1 MRTQLSLIL
10 LVLLISYSFVTA
22 QISDKAKFPDLIQ
35 GGQGLQNLN
44 GKNPDNDESTI
55 GYISGFNVQIPIAPL
70 FFFQTGLLFN
80 IKDAKTPFGSVTK
93 KYLFSYFEIPLNVIY
108 KSMLGNGY
116 IMVGFGPYIG
126 YCNRG
131 KVVAK
136 GETPTIERDIEF
148 KNSMLSGNPLT
159 KNNFKAVNAGESIFA
174 GYEKVRG
181 IFYQLKTQIVML
193 HRNQED
199 RRIANDLSFIRN
211 TGFGL
216 VKGSRL

>member
-1 MRTQLSLIL
+1 MRPKLIALLLIL
-10 LVLLISYSFVTA
+10 FISVSFVRA
-22 QISDKAKFPDLIQ
+22 QISDKVKVSDIFQ
-35 GGQGLQNLN
+35 GDRSLQNQN
-44 GKNPDNDESTI
+44 DKNPGSDDCTI
-55 GYISGFNVQIPIAPL
+55 GYISGLNVQIPIAPMFL
-70 FFFQTGLLFN
+70 FQTSLLFN
-80 IKDAKTPFGSVTK
+80 IKNAKTPYGSLTK

-136 GETPTIERDIEF
+136 GETSKTDPDIEF
-148 KNSMLSGNPLT
+148 KNSVLLGNPLT
-159 KNNFKAVNAGESIFA
+159 KNNFKTDDTGNNTFA

-181 IFYQLKTQIVML
+181 AFYQFKTQIVML
-193 HRNQED
+193 HLNQED

-211 TGFGL
+211 AGFGL
-216 VKGSRL
+216 VTGHRF